1 MLTNKA
7 RRFYNTSATTT
18 GLRDCHKLILSWL
31 RTHFKSLPPEKI
43 IYRDY
48 KMFDKAKFT
57 HDLDKKMLEASFYQH
72 EESFAVFLSVFL
84 DVADRHAPL
93 T

>member
-1 MLTNKA
+1 
-7 RRFYNTSATTT
+7 
-18 GLRDCHKLILSWL
+18 
-31 RTHFKSLPPEKI
+31 
-43 IYRDY
+43 
-48 KMFDKAKFT
+48 MFDKAKFI
-57 HDLDKKMLEASFYQH
+57 HDLDIKMLEASFYQH

>member
-1 MLTNKA
+1 
-7 RRFYNTSATTT
+7 
-18 GLRDCHKLILSWL
+18 
-31 RTHFKSLPPEKI
+31 
-43 IYRDY
+43 
-48 KMFDKAKFT
+48 MFDKAKFI

-93 T
+93 TRRRRPVDLTLLL